1 MAYIKNTW
9 VDQEVERPRTYQ
21 KEDHADGSFTLIDDF
36 GLVSELGTPVN
47 ADNMNHIEEGIGEH
61 EERITALENLPDVY
75 LKTNQITNCITEIPQ
90 RIKTDVVDGTLTV
103 YAGTVAIVPYGT
115 EDRTSE
121 FPIGS
126 TFIHENFKVVDT
138 QFETSGD
145 ASGKFLVWVEV
156 QNNIVVSA
164 STTDTQERLLE
175 LNISNN
181 STKTVVNTTS
191 SNVAYSGTGNS
202 ANYRTDLNIIQYHEA
217 GVLQDE
223 VLSFP
228 IMRVKADGTNLLGSI
243 SQVFN
248 GIGYIGTYTWK
259 EKDIVGLSPNGFNND
274 GTLANIEW
282 KTDKC
287 IGRQLSGS
295 GTFALFISK
304 DSSIDYVPL
313 NTYEL
318 TSNPSSTCRRYY
330 NQIDNYI
337 HSAENNTIR
346 YGYVYIGT
354 CTISDG
360 KITSFDVK
368 QPFRAVDYNDLET
381 NLDGQWV
388 AVNKEIFS
396 GKSFAINTYS
406 TYNAN
411 DILPKDGHVYDCI
424 FRCYWEASDSGN
436 SMHILGYNSIP
447 LVFGKTA
454 YWGDATGLVP
464 VKSGGTYKVG
474 NLSSSKQNLW
484 GVGLRLVA
492 YRKAR

>member
-90 RIKTDVVDGTLTV
+90 RIKADVVDGTLTV

-115 EDRTSE
+115 EDLTAQY
-121 FPIGS
+121 PVGS

-138 QFETSGD
+138 QYTVDDEGNGQF
-145 ASGKFLVWVEV
+145 FVWVEV

-191 SNVAYSGTGNS
+191 SNVAYSGTNNS

-217 GVLQDE
+217 GVFQDE

-228 IMRVKADGTNLLGSI
+228 IMRVKADGANLLGSI

-259 EKDIVGLSPNGFNND
+259 GKDIVGLSPNGFNND

-287 IGRQLSGS
+287 VGRQLSGS

-304 DSSIDYVPL
+304 DGSFDYVPL

-330 NQIDNYI
+330 NSIDNYI
-337 HSAENNTIR
+337 HSAENNAIH
-346 YGYVYIGT
+346 YGCVYIGT

-368 QPFRAVDYNDLET
+368 QPFRAVDYSDLG
-381 NLDGQWV
+381 NLYTTTKATTTSSASANRPAVVVQNYKNGQSWYRVWSDGWIEQGFFG
-388 AVNKEIFS
+388 NPNITLTLP
-396 GKSFAINTYS
+396 KSF
-406 TYNAN
+406 
-411 DILPKDGHVYDCI
+411 
-424 FRCYWEASDSGN
+424 SDTSYTVVCTRLHTGGFADTSMTIERMAKNQIKIHSGN
-436 SMHILGYNSIP
+436 GNDTQGRLIYACGY
-447 LVFGKTA
+447 
-454 YWGDATGLVP
+454 
-464 VKSGGTYKVG
+464 
-474 NLSSSKQNLW
+474 
-484 GVGLRLVA
+484 
-492 YRKAR
+492 